1 MLKSVLGVSS
11 EQKWIEFKF
20 KKLSNLKRE
29 FIRLKLFTH
38 KIVTKYIIIK
48 YIYEY
53 DGCVQNEIK

>member
-38 KIVTKYIIIK
+38 KIVTKYIKIK

-53 DGCVQNEIK
+53 DGCVQKEIK